1 MLGAPGASPAKK
13 RPPPGTIWAVLR
25 FVAVS
30 PFSSES
36 AAQKIV
42 FFVFCGARKKKVEIV
57 VISAEKEHCM
67 TICVEKKID
76 FLANAY

>member
-1 MLGAPGASPAKK
+1 MGHGGMPAARERAPRGECRAG
-13 RPPPGTIWAVLR
+13 RV
-25 FVAVS
+25 VAVS

-36 AAQKIV
+36 TAQKIV